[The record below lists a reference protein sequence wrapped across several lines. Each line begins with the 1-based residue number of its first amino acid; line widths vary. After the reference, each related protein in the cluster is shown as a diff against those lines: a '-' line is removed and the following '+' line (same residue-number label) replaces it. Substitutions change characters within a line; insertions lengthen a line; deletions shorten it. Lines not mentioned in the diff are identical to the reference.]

1 VNYLQERT
9 RMVESQIRARGVR
22 DKRVLDAFLKVP
34 RHLFVP
40 EDQHKSAYGDHPLPI
55 GEGQTISQPYMVAS
69 MTEVLDLSGSERVLE
84 IGTGSGYQAA
94 ILAEL
99 ADRVYSVERIE
110 TLAGKAST
118 RLRDLGYD
126 NIEVILAD
134 GTLGWPAAAPYGG
147 IMVTAGAPETPKPLI
162 EQLDMGARL
171 VIPVGKRHTQ
181 IVEIHQRVADD
192 SIKTSHSTACRF
204 VDLIG
209 KHGW

>member
-1 VNYLQERT
+1 MNYLQERT